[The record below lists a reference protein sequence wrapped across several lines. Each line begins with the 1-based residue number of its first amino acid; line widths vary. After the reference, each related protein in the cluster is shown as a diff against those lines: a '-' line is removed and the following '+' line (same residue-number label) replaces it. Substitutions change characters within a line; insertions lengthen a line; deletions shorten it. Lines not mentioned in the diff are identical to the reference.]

1 LPDLLLIIFYLG
13 KRLLEAEQALQAS
26 NDAKVKLSQ
35 ELETT
40 RTSLT
45 ATRDKLTIKPTIL
58 DDAVIRRD
66 EAKIELAKSM
76 KKLKTLWK
84 S

>member
-58 DDAVIRRD
+58 DDVVIRRD

>member
-45 ATRDKLTIKPTIL
+45 ATCDKLTIKPTIL